1 MARAQFQ
8 KGQKVWVECVGAW
21 AQIEKVQPVWAKGFE
36 EPVRVTYD
44 VGLGREFLGHELL
57 LPVEDSAADVGQNWR
72 LMRARNKWQNAE
84 DCPHHPFPG
93 TYPVVVTDKAD
104 WGGWRVPGAEY
115 DRDPDQIEFQARLIA
130 AAPKLMDLAAR
141 LLSSVDEAPDDAPPE
156 MRALAREARTILKS
170 VTDVLAAPTLDS
182 AATPAPQAPDRSR
195 IAECDSRDSPRS
207 RTLIQG

>member
-57 LPVEDSAADVGQNWR
+57 LPTDDPAANAGETWR
-72 LMRARNKWQNAE
+72 LMRARNKWQTAD

-93 TYPVVVTDKAD
+93 TYPVVVTDQAD

-130 AAPKLMDLAAR
+130 AAPRLMALAERLAA
-141 LLSSVDEAPDDAPPE
+141 SVDEAPDDAPPE
-156 MRALAREARTILKS
+156 MQTLAREARTMLKS
-170 VTDVLAAPTLDS
+170 VTDVLAAPS
-182 AATPAPQAPDRSR
+182 EIAAA
-195 IAECDSRDSPRS
+195 SPRES
-207 RTLIQG
+207 RAA

>member
-1 MARAQFQ
+1 Q

-44 VGLGREFLGHELL
+44 VGLGREFLGHELMM
-57 LPVEDSAADVGQNWR
+57 PVEDPMAEVHSQNWR
-72 LMRARNKWQNAE
+72 LMRARNKWQAAE
-84 DCPHHPFPG
+84 DTPHHPFPG

-115 DRDPDQIEFQARLIA
+115 DRDPEQIEFQARLIA
-130 AAPKLMDLAAR
+130 AAPRLMALAEQ

-156 MRALAREARTILKS
+156 MRALAREARTVLRT
-170 VTDVLAAPTLDS
+170 VTDVLAAPTGEL
-182 AATPAPQAPDRSR
+182 APAPTIQA
-195 IAECDSRDSPRS
+195 A
-207 RTLIQG
+207 

>member
-57 LPVEDSAADVGQNWR
+57 LPTEDPAANAGETWR
-72 LMRARNKWQNAE
+72 LMRARNKWQTAD
-84 DCPHHPFPG
+84 DCPHHPVPG

-130 AAPKLMDLAAR
+130 AAPQLMALAER
-141 LLSSVDEAPDDAPPE
+141 MVSSVGEAPDDAPPE
-156 MRALAREARTILKS
+156 MQLLAREARTVLKT
-170 VTDVLAAPTLDS
+170 VTDVLAAPSEGL
-182 AATPAPQAPDRSR
+182 AAPLRESEAA
-195 IAECDSRDSPRS
+195 
-207 RTLIQG
+207 